1 MFPRIIESMVEYH
14 LNFQN
19 YKQTMVPKYTSAF
32 GLIAF
37 LAFAA
42 VNAEDAE
49 VVIRPGRSLST
60 KHFKVRN
67 TSLLLQKNKILF
79 SFFLIIFFH
88 NI

>member
-1 MFPRIIESMVEYH
+1 MFPRIIEIMVEYH

-37 LAFAA
+37 FAFAA

-67 TSLLLQKNKILF
+67 TSLILQKNKIQSLV
-79 SFFLIIFFH
+79 
-88 NI
+88 